1 VRSVPSDLQTRLNTG
16 SSKAVWCFRITTKTG
31 AIFRF
36 TEGDVAAVFSGE
48 TFNPL
53 PGFLGGTIA
62 FGLDGNAA
70 GIDLQFG
77 ATADTPITKAD
88 IGDGFLDAAEVDAY
102 EYDIDFPEHGRVH
115 FFWGRAGDIEHRLE
129 GGVKLNVKGI
139 LNQSHEVFMER
150 YVPVCVWFFCD
161 EHCGLDPADFTH
173 AATITAI
180 SDDRYT
186 LVVSWS
192 GGAPADNVCLD
203 GVGTYTSGAREGVNF
218 AIRGNS
224 GTTLLTH
231 LAVPGAVL
239 VGDTLDVLQG
249 CRKIYDATDGGT
261 SCTFYGNRLR
271 FGGQPRA
278 GSPEEAQNITYSEW
292 AG

>member
-1 VRSVPSDLQTRLNTG
+1 MRSVPSAFQTRLNTG
-16 SSKAVWCFRITTKTG
+16 SSKASWCFRITTKTG
-31 AIFRF
+31 VVFRF
-36 TEGDVAAVFSGE
+36 TEGDIAAVFEGE
-48 TFNPL
+48 TFEPL
-53 PGFLGGTIA
+53 PGLLGGTISY
-62 FGLDGNAA
+62 GLDGNAA
-70 GIDLQFG
+70 SIDLQFG
-77 ATADTPITKAD
+77 ATADTPIVTAD
-88 IGDGFLDAAEVDAY
+88 IGDGLLDAAEVDAW
-102 EYDIDFPEHGRVH
+102 EYDLDLPEHGRVR
-115 FFWGRAGDIEHRLE
+115 FFWGRVGDVSRRKE
-129 GGVKLNVKGI
+129 GGIKLPVNGV
-139 LNQSHEVFMER
+139 LNQSHQVFMER

-173 AATITAI
+173 SATITGI

-192 GGAPADNVCLD
+192 GGAPDDDVCLD
-203 GVGTYTSGAREGVNF
+203 GVATITSGERVGVNL

-224 GTTLLTH
+224 GTSLLTH
-231 LAVPGAVL
+231 LAAPAAL
-239 VGDTLDVLQG
+239 QVGDTLDVLQG

-292 AG
+292 PG